1 MVTFAFQSQ
10 VCFSMSKARPDGQ
23 VICFNPERVHL
34 CIGQHGDEGVRRWIF
49 FVYKQGVVIEF
60 FYVSKRQVDAN
71 RERER
76 KVLVV
81 TVCSGGP
88 GTEDGTETGSI
99 DGRSTVVDLL
109 PSSSQFLTFVFQS
122 QV

>member
-1 MVTFAFQSQ
+1 MVFGLFAGGGEFWVQF
-10 VCFSMSKARPDGQ
+10 CFFFHVFKRQ
-23 VICFNPERVHL
+23 
-34 CIGQHGDEGVRRWIF
+34 GDE
-49 FVYKQGVVIEF
+49 
-60 FYVSKRQVDAN
+60 N

-88 GTEDGTETGSI
+88 GSKDGTETGSI
-99 DGRSTVVDLL
+99 VGRSTVVDLL